1 MNQYGGTFL
10 IPFLIALI
18 ICAVPLLLI
27 EFNLGA
33 KYRKNHVMVF
43 EEIAN
48 KPGKFFG
55 FLQSAMI

>member
-18 ICAVPLLLI
+18 VCAVPLLLI

-55 FLQSAMI
+55 FLQSAMS